1 MPNRNALLDRH
12 LAALETAEQRAA
24 RQLATVYNQARRE
37 IIADLISGWNQSAIA
52 GPADAER
59 FLRNSGLLSQID
71 ARMRELEGQ
80 VNLQLRGIVTSATE
94 QGVAQIRQELAL
106 LPASIRDNFTGTFD
120 QINNRMVERFL
131 YPAEDGVRL
140 ATTSTALALRRELA
154 VGVVQGEAFPTLVRR
169 LMAATPTG
177 EGQAVWVNGQ
187 LSAERMVRRTV
198 ISAENGAKVEAIGE
212 VAAQIPQVRKQA
224 IAAIGKNTTD
234 CCLRV
239 HGQIQP
245 VSEPFELVGEPR
257 FADRIMHS
265 PFHWNCRTAVA
276 MYHPAFEESSPT
288 AKMQAEAKAELA
300 RRRGEKERKRQAAD
314 EQAAAR
320 VEERAAVAVQAQAQA
335 LAQAAKAPAQ
345 IDMLSTLEREF
356 KDKAIAVGEAD
367 FRAFRDR
374 VAALVANES
383 KLSFTGQVH
392 GMSSDVQFK
401 GFKLGNQE
409 VYWEDRAN
417 AEFFVR
423 DLFTAKRN
431 GIELPGPLSA
441 ATEKVYFT
449 SQTNKNDAYWQQRY
463 SGFTHS
469 LATGGDGNIVV
480 YRGKQLDLA
489 SYAHES
495 GHNLAAKLY
504 GDTEPS
510 VGSKYRTA
518 MRGEQPVSEYAKNSP
533 SEDFAES
540 ASQYVVNGSYMKM
553 VAPQRYAVI
562 DKIMKD
568 GTE

>member
-37 IIADLISGWNQSAIA
+37 IVADLISGWNQSAIS

-71 ARMRELEGQ
+71 ARMKQLEQQ
-80 VNLQLRGIVTSATE
+80 VNLQLRGIVTSSTE
-94 QGVAQIRQELAL
+94 QGVAQIRAELAL
-106 LPASIRDNFTGTFD
+106 LPADIRDNFTGTFD
-120 QINNRMVERFL
+120 QINNRMIERFL

-198 ISAENGAKVEAIGE
+198 IAAENGAKVEAIGE

-239 HGQIQP
+239 HGQIKP
-245 VSEPFELVGEPR
+245 VSEAFELVGEPR

-265 PFHWNCRTAVA
+265 PFHWNCRTGVA

-335 LAQAAKAPAQ
+335 VQPPPRYGVIVESTGEVAQLHLTHYDLIPDVLKQRVAEEGVKVYINNNESVPGIDAQ
-345 IDMLSTLEREF
+345 EDLRGVRPRGWSEGMTWDSVAGAYSS
-356 KDKAIAVGEAD
+356 KDKYVLAGKGLSGSSSLLLHEYGHAAGDQLWYDYDKRVIQAHKAVYD
-367 FRAFRDR
+367 RLDDYFRQDGPGGR
-374 VAALVANES
+374 VSV
-383 KLSFTGQVH
+383 K
-392 GMSSDVQFK
+392 
-401 GFKLGNQE
+401 
-409 VYWEDRAN
+409 
-417 AEFFVR
+417 EF
-423 DLFTAKRN
+423 
-431 GIELPGPLSA
+431 
-441 ATEKVYFT
+441 
-449 SQTNKNDAYWQQRY
+449 
-463 SGFTHS
+463 
-469 LATGGDGNIVV
+469 
-480 YRGKQLDLA
+480 
-489 SYAHES
+489 
-495 GHNLAAKLY
+495 
-504 GDTEPS
+504 
-510 VGSKYRTA
+510 
-518 MRGEQPVSEYAKNSP
+518 
-533 SEDFAES
+533 FAES
-540 ASQYVVNGSYMKM
+540 FAQTIMDRNLAINRFGPAIVDFVESVVLKAGE
-553 VAPQRYAVI
+553 AQTR
-562 DKIMKD
+562 
-568 GTE
+568 